1 MSFHLKCDDEV
12 LSFIVAEAAA
22 AGCSRTAYINQVLTA
37 LFQVP
42 TFLTRG
48 NRLQE
53 LTACSKLFNEETMR
67 DLPSLAKKERRYTD
81 QMLLWLVDEGIR
93 NLERRSSALTSQLP
107 TVRTN

>member
-67 DLPSLAKKERRYTD
+67 DLPSLAKKSDDIRIRCCFG
-81 QMLLWLVDEGIR
+81 LWMRVLRETG
-93 NLERRSSALTSQLP
+93 A
-107 TVRTN
+107 